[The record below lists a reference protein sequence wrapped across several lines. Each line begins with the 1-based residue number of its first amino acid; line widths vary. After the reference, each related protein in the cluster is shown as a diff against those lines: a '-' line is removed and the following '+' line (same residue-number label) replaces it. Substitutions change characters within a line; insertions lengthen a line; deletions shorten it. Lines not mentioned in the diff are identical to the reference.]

1 MTSTPAPAA
10 DRWWMAAAGAQLLG
24 IAVMGAIYAPQPL
37 LAAIAREFGRS
48 ALEAN
53 LVVSLTTLGIALGV
67 FPAAWLA
74 ERIGRGR
81 VIAGSLVGGAALTAV
96 TAVSGDWTVLVA
108 SRLLDGLALS
118 GVLVSAL
125 VWSSEAAPAMR
136 RRRVAAM
143 YVAGTT
149 AGGMV
154 GRIVAGVVGEWWGW
168 RAGVIAVDAI
178 VLLAGVGGVVAVAA
192 MHRRRAAAPASGP
205 VETVRRVSW
214 TVRARLF
221 VVAFAGMAAF
231 MGTFNA
237 IAFRMHVA
245 PFSLGLG
252 VTSLLF
258 LTYAAGTVS
267 SMRTGAL
274 LDRFGAR
281 ATILAGAGIMLA
293 GLAIL
298 LVDQLAVVVA
308 GLLVLAAGFFM
319 LHAGASATVPSVS
332 PRPSVGQAW
341 YTLFYYAGS
350 SVGALLLGWAW
361 DAARWPA
368 VTLAAAVLVGVAAAA
383 VVGLPRRAR

>member
-1 MTSTPAPAA
+1 MSA
-10 DRWWMAAAGAQLLG
+10 DRWRVAAAGAQLLG
-24 IAVMGAIYAPQPL
+24 VAVMAAIYAPQPL
-37 LAAIAREFGRS
+37 LAAIARDLGRS

-53 LVVSLTTLGIALGV
+53 LVVSMTTLGIAAGV

-74 ERIGRGR
+74 ERLGRGR
-81 VIAGSLVGGAALTAV
+81 VIAGSLAGGAALTAV
-96 TAVSGDWTVLVA
+96 TALAADWPVLVA
-108 SRLLDGLALS
+108 SRLLTGLVLS

-149 AGGMV
+149 AGGMA
-154 GRIVAGVVGEWWGW
+154 GRIVAGLAAEWWGW

-178 VLLAGVGGVVAVAA
+178 VLAAGAAGVAAVGL
-192 MHRRRAAAPASGP
+192 MVRRRAAAPASGP
-205 VETVRRVSW
+205 VEAARRVHW

-221 VVAFAGMAAF
+221 VVAFAGMAVF
-231 MGTFNA
+231 MGVFNA
-237 IAFRMHVA
+237 VAFRVHEP
-245 PFSLGLG
+245 PFSLGVG

-267 SMRTGAL
+267 SMRTGAV
-274 LDRFGAR
+274 LDRFGPR
-281 ATILAGAGIMLA
+281 ATILTGAGIMAASA
-293 GLAIL
+293 GIL
-298 LVDQLAVVVA
+298 LVDHIAAVIA

-319 LHAGASATVPSVS
+319 LHTGASATVPSVS

-350 SVGALLLGWAW
+350 SAGALLLGWAW

-368 VTLAAAVLVGVAAAA
+368 VTIAALALIAIAAAA
-383 VVGLPRRAR
+383 VASLPRRPS